1 MAIIQFVSDKEENL
15 EAVQESIGSYPL
27 TCLSQRD
34 ESKSPVY
41 IVPDH
46 VLFELDENGIKYFL
60 LKEEDLPERL
70 SDGGFQY
77 YRGLKEARPELIDLS
92 KIELPKPGETGIIV
106 ACETWR
112 GEEAFRVLESFGYR
126 EIGESLV
133 DQINIGSEEG
143 AKEKIEFRGFIP
155 ENNFDA
161 VVKELAEK
169 RIAGYSRETKV
180 LRGMPL

>member
-15 EAVQESIGSYPL
+15 EIVQEVIGGYPL

-46 VLFELDENGIKYFL
+46 VIFELDERGVEYNL
-60 LKEEDLPERL
+60 LKEEELPERL

-77 YRGLKEARPELIDLS
+77 YRGLKEIRPEFVDPS
-92 KIELPKPGETGIIV
+92 KVELPERGETGVIV
-106 ACETWR
+106 VCETGR

-126 EIGESLV
+126 EVMEGIV
-133 DQINIGSEEG
+133 YQINIGSEEG
-143 AKEKIEFRGFIP
+143 PKEKLEFKGFIP
-155 ENNFDA
+155 EKNFDA

-180 LRGMPL
+180 FKGLLL